1 MKRVLAIGLVAV
13 AVSGIAVLGFRV
25 GSARHDAAP
34 PPIMLVS
41 ASITLPGDA
50 AILPA
55 GPHVDL
61 VTARCTA
68 CHSAEMILT
77 QPALSPEQWQAEIA
91 KMREVYR
98 APVAARD
105 DPAIL
110 AYLTALSVAK
120 SPRAREPS

>member
-1 MKRVLAIGLVAV
+1 MKQVMAIGLAAV
-13 AVSGIAVLGFRV
+13 AVIGIAVPGLRMM
-25 GSARHDAAP
+25 SARDDAAAP
-34 PPIMLVS
+34 VKLVS

-50 AILPA
+50 ATLPA

-77 QPALSPEQWQAEIA
+77 QPALPPAQWQAEIA

-98 APVAARD
+98 APVPAREE
-105 DPAIL
+105 PALL
-110 AYLTALSVAK
+110 AYLTALSAAGT
-120 SPRAREPS
+120 PRAREPS

>member
-13 AVSGIAVLGFRV
+13 AVIGVAVLGLRI
-25 GSARHDAAP
+25 GTRHDAAVSP
-34 PPIMLVS
+34 VKLVS

-50 AILPA
+50 AALPA

-77 QPALSPEQWQAEIA
+77 QPALSPAQWQAEIV

-98 APVAARD
+98 APVPARD
-105 DPAIL
+105 EPALL
-110 AYLTALSVAK
+110 AYLTALSAAGT
-120 SPRAREPS
+120 PRTREPS